1 MNNNFLISVGIPVYN
16 EEKNIQKLLNSLA
29 KQQGVEIEKTII
41 VNDGSTDKTLTK
53 INEISESTKK
63 KLNIELINLD
73 INEGKANAL
82 NIIFRH
88 AQSDYLVL
96 VDSDTYF
103 PKEETIKRLLEC
115 FKADSNVG
123 LVCGWYNV
131 DVLKPFDIVGR
142 AIRFSSNI
150 LEKVARVSNIYGA
163 GGFMAL
169 PKKVY
174 KNLML
179 PKNMIRDDA
188 YVYLYV
194 LWLGKKV
201 TLCPN
206 AKVIIPLYERET
218 LKIFLRKQMRTRTIP
233 NILKEKFK
241 DLAEREFKNPGL
253 WTLLKAF
260 LQCFLINPL
269 DGSIWVTLKAIS
281 YFYRKISQSQ
291 RLTYKWREAG
301 F

>member
-1 MNNNFLISVGIPVYN
+1 
-16 EEKNIQKLLNSLA
+16 
-29 KQQGVEIEKTII
+29 
-41 VNDGSTDKTLTK
+41 LTK
-53 INEISESTKK
+53 INEISESTKR

-73 INEGKANAL
+73 INEGKPNAL

-103 PKEETIKRLLEC
+103 SEKDTIKRLLEC

-131 DVLKPFDIVGR
+131 EVLKPFDIVGR
-142 AIRFSSNI
+142 ASRFSSNI
-150 LEKVARVSNIYGA
+150 LEKIARVSNIYGA

-169 PKKVY
+169 SKNVY
-174 KNLML
+174 KNLTL
-179 PKNMIRDDA
+179 PNNLVRDDA
-188 YVYLYV
+188 YIYLYV

-206 AKVIIPLYERET
+206 AKVVIPLYERET
-218 LKIFLRKQMRTRTIP
+218 LKIFLRKQMKTRNIP

-241 DLAEREFKNPGL
+241 DLAEREFKNPSL

-260 LQCFLINPL
+260 IQCFLINPL

-281 YFYRKISQSQ
+281 YFYRRYYNLKEIP
-291 RLTYKWREAG
+291 YKWREAG